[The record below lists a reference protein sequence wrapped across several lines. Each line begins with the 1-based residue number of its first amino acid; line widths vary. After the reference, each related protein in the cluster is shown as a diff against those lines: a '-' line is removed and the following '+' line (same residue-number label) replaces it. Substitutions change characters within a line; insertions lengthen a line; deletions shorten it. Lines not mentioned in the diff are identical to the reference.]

1 MCKRSCLSQGIK
13 LLYLW
18 FIVYCRHILYILRT
32 KRKLFTIEGPLKQQ
46 RKLWQINKIWM
57 HYYRFGVK
65 RVLTALKQIRFWNK
79 LFLFCVGFIIESFFF
94 VYAWSC
100 RRKYIRMIHY
110 SSKQRGYMTHK
121 QWICSLPWHATKFCV
136 K

>member
-1 MCKRSCLSQGIK
+1 MYKQSCLSQGIK

-32 KRKLFTIEGPLKQQ
+32 RRKLFTIEGPLKQQ

-65 RVLTALKQIRFWNK
+65 RVLTALKQIMFWNK
-79 LFLFCVGFIIESFFF
+79 LFHFLGFTVELFFLVLCGF
-94 VYAWSC
+94 C
-100 RRKYIRMIHY
+100 RRKYVSIWFTPHR
-110 SSKQRGYMTHK
+110 KQRGYMTHK
-121 QWICSLPWHATKFCV
+121 QWICSLLWHATKF
-136 K
+136 